1 MKYECTH
8 CKLNESESERE
19 GAPVMAA
26 AATARTEKNYLFY
39 LEFGLSCSYL
49 HIAGRR

>member
-8 CKLNESESERE
+8 CTLNES
-19 GAPVMAA
+19 AAVMAA
-26 AATARTEKNYLFY
+26 AASQRKITFFC

-49 HIAGRR
+49 HIAGGR